1 MKISCDINSEN
12 LFRDFGETKI
22 DKTGSVPF
30 PVTTPRCDH
39 LRLLIEGKG
48 KVTIYSLMRK
58 IESGS
63 DMYV

>member
-1 MKISCDINSEN
+1 
-12 LFRDFGETKI
+12 
-22 DKTGSVPF
+22 VPF